1 MTAIVFT
8 VIGKASRVILEGDK
22 YSFYT
27 LGESFPFIRFNK
39 VIKPNIISFHCV
51 SVCLELTGFAN
62 GDIQL
67 TDETFYDSVATFS
80 CNEGYLLNGGSSR
93 RCEAGG
99 WSGATPSCERI
110 GNDIL
115 LKRFTRV

>member
-1 MTAIVFT
+1 M
-8 VIGKASRVILEGDK
+8 RL
-22 YSFYT
+22 
-27 LGESFPFIRFNK
+27 
-39 VIKPNIISFHCV
+39 FHCI
-51 SVCLELTGFAN
+51 SVCPELTGFEN

-67 TDETFYDSVATFS
+67 TDENFDDSVATFS

-99 WSGATPSCERI
+99 WSGATPFCERI

-115 LKRFTRV
+115 LESFTRVYIFCMVLIIIYPYISITAKYCNVNKIGNFIPTS